1 MGQDDNLK
9 NILKEMLRSCEVFNT
24 QNKHPMLGWLR
35 RGDPRTAAER
45 QRGGHQDGSR
55 GSCVEHADFLIY
67 ILVLTT
73 QEVGL
78 I

>member
-9 NILKEMLRSCEVFNT
+9 NILKEMLRSCEGF
-24 QNKHPMLGWLR
+24 QYPKHPMLGWLR

-45 QRGGHQDGSR
+45 QRGGHQDGSS
-55 GSCVEHADFLIY
+55 GSWVEHADFLIY

-73 QEVGL
+73 QEVDL